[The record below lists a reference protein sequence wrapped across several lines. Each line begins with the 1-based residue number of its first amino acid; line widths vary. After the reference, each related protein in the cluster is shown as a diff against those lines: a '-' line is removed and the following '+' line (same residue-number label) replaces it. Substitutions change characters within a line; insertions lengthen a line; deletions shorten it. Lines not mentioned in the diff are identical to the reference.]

1 MPYLLLF
8 WNFPGGAS
16 GCRIAECYNNE
27 NKKSARP
34 VFFTFETEKFQ
45 SHKIRPRPR
54 LKSFGL
60 KRQDQYQDLWYTV
73 LIFETKTALGLK
85 RHSRP
90 LYVKTNDESLADL
103 WWKPTCLFGLGLK
116 IKSIVFGIRF
126 KICLGS
132 IYIAEQLLFSSNPL
146 VLTKFWGLF
155 GAYNFCFL
163 NITLFLIY
171 HAVLSPCG

>member
-1 MPYLLLF
+1 MHTH
-8 WNFPGGAS
+8 NIPGSTPGSRASKHRATTFVLEICHIFFFFETSLGVRVGAKVQNAIIMKT
-16 GCRIAECYNNE
+16 RNLT
-27 NKKSARP
+27 RP
-34 VFFTFETEKFQ
+34 VFFTFETKKFQ

-103 WWKPTCLFGLGLK
+103 WWKPICLFGLGLK
-116 IKSIVFGIRF
+116 IKSIIFGIRF
-126 KICLGS
+126 RVNLYSWTTFI
-132 IYIAEQLLFSSNPL
+132 F
-146 VLTKFWGLF
+146 
-155 GAYNFCFL
+155 
-163 NITLFLIY
+163 
-171 HAVLSPCG
+171 